1 MKRIIIISL
10 IALVSIIKTN
20 ASETYRF
27 NSYIPVLDTLIGY
40 FDLSQLRTASYNEWY
55 ESGYESYEIDF
66 ETLDQINPDL
76 FSEIEIIIVI
86 GTWCSDSRRETPRFI
101 KITEYLGID
110 KITSIGVNRAKKA
123 PNTDVENLDI
133 QFVPTFIFYYEGKE
147 IGRIIESPEDSL
159 EKDILTILSAI

>member
-1 MKRIIIISL
+1 MKRIVIISL
-10 IALVSIIKTN
+10 LALVCILKTN

-27 NSYIPVLDTLIGY
+27 NAYIPVLDSLVGY
-40 FDLSQLRTASYNEWY
+40 FDLSQLRTASYNEWF
-55 ESGYESYEIDF
+55 EPEYESYEIDF

-86 GTWCSDSRRETPRFI
+86 GTWCTDSRRETPRFI
-101 KITEYLGID
+101 KIIEYLGAD
-110 KITSIGVNRAKKA
+110 KITSIGVNRAKNA
-123 PNTDVENLDI
+123 PNTDVKDLDI

-159 EKDILTILSAI
+159 EKDILSILSAI